1 MDSGKLLYEMMK
13 EQDFI
18 AHVRVEED
26 AFRIQTVKE
35 HSVGTATLSES
46 FASVFGAAA
55 WGKQNGWWHDMGK
68 YTKNSFQPYIR
79 SASGMAV
86 EQKVVDKPDHSSAG
100 AILAREKLPG
110 YYPPLAYCIA
120 GHHSGLLDWTSS
132 GEANLNRRLSKTDC
146 YQEMLKDAPE
156 EMQEVVASLDQPL
169 IDDFEKDI
177 HQWIRML
184 FSCLVDADY
193 LDTERFMHPE
203 QAARRGQYDSMETLK
218 DRFDVYMES
227 LTANAPASFIN
238 EKRAAILSRCR
249 KMAESLPGF
258 FSLTVPTGG
267 GKTLASMAWALLHAV
282 RYKKKRIIIVI
293 PYTSIIVQT
302 AAVLRDIFGA
312 ENVVEHHSNL
322 QQDSNDE
329 RSPSLLATENW
340 DAPIIVTTNVQFFE
354 SLYACRTSR
363 CRKLHNICNSVVI
376 LDEAQMLPVEF
387 LHPILDVLQSL
398 QASFKA
404 SILFTTATL
413 PVFSGRIGTGP
424 GAFDGLKT
432 PVTEITSVHDNLF
445 EAFKRVELHWPEPGT
460 TTNFDELADELSGYD
475 CVLCIVNTRKDA
487 RELYRRMPEGTLHL
501 SRMMCSAHIME
512 VIKLIKQKLKDNE
525 PVRVI
530 STQLVEAG
538 VDIDFPVVYR
548 AFAGL
553 DSIIQAAGRC
563 NREGKL
569 NHVGKLGQVF
579 VFNLENTLLRGLM
592 GKGAAALREILSVSD
607 GSDLFSPECMAQY
620 FSLFYSNCNTFDK
633 ANIKGLLYK
642 GFAEMHFM
650 FATAAEKFR
659 LIDDKDSVSILVG
672 YGDGATLLE
681 ELKRIGPEF
690 WLLRKLQQ
698 YSVSI
703 RKWDF
708 EQLCKQGTVGVYA
721 GIFILE
727 DGRCYD
733 ERAGLV
739 LDGAWVE
746 ELLLM

>member
-1 MDSGKLLYEMMK
+1 MK
-13 EQDFI
+13 NEQDFI
-18 AHVRVEED
+18 AHVRVED
-26 AFRIQTVKE
+26 GAFQIQTVKE
-35 HSVGTATLSES
+35 HAVGTAGLSES

-68 YTKNSFQPYIR
+68 YTKDSFQPYIR
-79 SASGMAV
+79 SASGMTA
-86 EQKVVDKPDHSSAG
+86 EQKVANKPDHSSAG
-100 AILAREKLPG
+100 AMLAKEKLPG
-110 YYPPLAYCIA
+110 YYQPLAYCIA

-132 GEANLNRRLSKTDC
+132 GEANLNKRLSKTDC

-156 EMQEVVASLDQPL
+156 EMQEAVVSLNAPM
-169 IDDFEKDI
+169 ISDFQKEM

-193 LDTERFMHPE
+193 LDTERFMQPE
-203 QAARRGQYDSMETLK
+203 QAVCRGQYDAMETLK
-218 DRFDVYMES
+218 ERFDTHMES
-227 LTANAPASFIN
+227 LTAGAPASFIN

-249 KMAESLPGF
+249 EMAEKLPGF

-267 GKTLASMAWALLHAV
+267 GKTLASMAWALIHAV
-282 RYKKKRIIIVI
+282 RYKKDRIIIVI

-322 QQDSNDE
+322 QPDSNDE

-387 LHPILDVLQSL
+387 LQPILDILQSL
-398 QASFKA
+398 QSSFKT

-413 PVFSGRIGTGP
+413 PVFAGHIGTGQK
-424 GAFDGLKT
+424 AFSGLKS
-432 PVTEITSVHDNLF
+432 PVAEITSVHDNLF
-445 EAFKRVELHWPEPGT
+445 EAFKRVELHWPEST
-460 TTNFDELADELSGYD
+460 TTFDELADELSGYD
-475 CVLCIVNTRKDA
+475 CVLCIVNTRKEA
-487 RELYRRMPEGTLHL
+487 RELYQRMPEGTLHL
-501 SRMMCSAHIME
+501 SRMMCSVHIME
-512 VIKLIKQKLKDNE
+512 VIKLIKRKLKDNE

-569 NHVGKLGQVF
+569 NKKGELGQVF
-579 VFNLENTLLRGLM
+579 VFKLENSILRGLM
-592 GKGAAALREILSVSD
+592 GKGAAALREMLSISD
-607 GSDLFSPECMAQY
+607 GSDLFSPDCMAQY

-633 ANIKGLLYK
+633 AEIKDSLYK
-642 GFAEMHFM
+642 GAGEMNFL
-650 FATAAEKFR
+650 FATAADQFR

-703 RKWDF
+703 RKYDF
-708 EQLCKQGTVGVYA
+708 EQFRKQGTVGEYA

-746 ELLLM
+746 ELLLV

>member
-1 MDSGKLLYEMMK
+1 MP
-13 EQDFI
+13 F
-18 AHVRVEED
+18 V
-26 AFRIQTVKE
+26 T
-35 HSVGTATLSES
+35 
-46 FASVFGAAA
+46 
-55 WGKQNGWWHDMGK
+55 
-68 YTKNSFQPYIR
+68 
-79 SASGMAV
+79 
-86 EQKVVDKPDHSSAG
+86 
-100 AILAREKLPG
+100 
-110 YYPPLAYCIA
+110 
-120 GHHSGLLDWTSS
+120 
-132 GEANLNRRLSKTDC
+132 
-146 YQEMLKDAPE
+146 
-156 EMQEVVASLDQPL
+156 
-169 IDDFEKDI
+169 
-177 HQWIRML
+177 
-184 FSCLVDADY
+184 
-193 LDTERFMHPE
+193 
-203 QAARRGQYDSMETLK
+203 
-218 DRFDVYMES
+218 
-227 LTANAPASFIN
+227 
-238 EKRAAILSRCR
+238 
-249 KMAESLPGF
+249 
-258 FSLTVPTGG
+258 
-267 GKTLASMAWALLHAV
+267 
-282 RYKKKRIIIVI
+282 KKRIIIVI

-424 GAFDGLKT
+424 EAFDGLKT

-475 CVLCIVNTRKDA
+475 RVLCIVNTRKDA

-708 EQLCKQGTVGVYA
+708 EELVRCGKVIEYSGV
-721 GIFILE
+721 FILE
-727 DGRCYD
+727 DPNCYD
-733 ERAGLV
+733 LQAGLV

-746 ELLLM
+746 ELLLIE

>member
-1 MDSGKLLYEMMK
+1 MK

-18 AHVRVEED
+18 AHVKVEDD

-35 HSVGTATLSES
+35 HSVGTSDLSES
-46 FASVFGAAA
+46 FAAVFGAAA

-68 YTKNSFQPYIR
+68 YTRNSFQPYIR
-79 SASGMAV
+79 SASGMTV
-86 EQKVVDKPDHSSAG
+86 EQKVVNKSDHSSAG
-100 AILAREKLPG
+100 AILAKVKLPG
-110 YYPPLAYCIA
+110 YYQPLAYCIA

-132 GEANLNRRLSKTDC
+132 GEANLDRRLSKTDC

-169 IDDFEKDI
+169 VDDFEKEM

-193 LDTERFMHPE
+193 LDTERFMQPE
-203 QAARRGQYDSMETLK
+203 QANRRGQYDSMETLK
-218 DRFDVYMES
+218 DRFDTYMES
-227 LTANAPASFIN
+227 LTADAPASFIN

-249 KMAESLPGF
+249 EMAGGLPGF

-267 GKTLASMAWALLHAV
+267 GKTLASMAWALTHAV
-282 RYKKKRIIIVI
+282 RYQKDRIVIVI

-302 AAVLRDIFGA
+302 AAVLRNIFGA

-322 QQDSNDE
+322 QRDSNDE

-354 SLYACRTSR
+354 SLYACRSSR

-387 LHPILDVLQSL
+387 LRPVLDILQSL

-413 PVFSGRIGTGP
+413 PVFSGHIGTGP
-424 GAFDGLKT
+424 EAFNGLKT

-445 EAFKRVELHWPEPGT
+445 EAFKRVELHWPEPNT
-460 TTNFDELADELSGYD
+460 TTTFDELAGKLSGYD
-475 CVLCIVNTRKDA
+475 SVLCIVNTRKEA
-487 RELYRRMPEGTLHL
+487 RELCRRMPEGTLHL

-512 VIKLIKQKLKDNE
+512 VIKLIKQKLKNNE

-563 NREGKL
+563 NREGRL
-569 NHVGKLGQVF
+569 NEKGELGQVF
-579 VFNLENTLLRGLM
+579 VFKFENSILRGLM
-592 GKGAAALREILSVSD
+592 GKGANTLREMLSVSD
-607 GSDLFSPECMAQY
+607 GEDLFSPACIAQY
-620 FSLFYSNCNTFDK
+620 FSLFYANCNTFDR
-633 ANIKGLLYK
+633 AEIKKNLYE
-642 GFAEMHFM
+642 GAAEMNFF
-650 FATAAEKFR
+650 FATAADRFR

-681 ELKRIGPEF
+681 ELKRNGPEF

-698 YSVSI
+698 YSVSV

-708 EQLCKQGTVGVYA
+708 EQLRKQGTVAEYA

-727 DGRCYD
+727 DSRCYD
-733 ERAGLV
+733 EQAGLV

-746 ELLLM
+746 ELLLV

>member
-1 MDSGKLLYEMMK
+1 MEK

-18 AHVRVEED
+18 AHVRIED
-26 AFRIQTVKE
+26 NAFQIQTVKE
-35 HSVGTATLSES
+35 HAVGTADLSES
-46 FASVFGAAA
+46 FAAVFGAAA

-68 YTKNSFQPYIR
+68 YTKDSFQPYIR
-79 SASGMAV
+79 SASGMTA
-86 EQKVVDKPDHSSAG
+86 EQKVANKPDHSSAG
-100 AILAREKLPG
+100 AILTKEKLPG

-132 GEANLNRRLSKTDC
+132 GEANLNKRLSKTDC

-156 EMQEVVASLDQPL
+156 EMQEAVVSLNAPM
-169 IDDFEKDI
+169 ISDFQKEM

-193 LDTERFMHPE
+193 LDTERFMQPE
-203 QAARRGQYDSMETLK
+203 QAVRRGQYDSMETLK
-218 DRFDVYMES
+218 ERFDTHMES
-227 LTANAPASFIN
+227 LTAGAPASFIN

-249 KMAESLPGF
+249 EMAEKLPGF

-267 GKTLASMAWALLHAV
+267 GKTLASMAWALIHAV
-282 RYKKKRIIIVI
+282 RYKKDRIIIVI

-322 QQDSNDE
+322 QPDSNDE

-387 LHPILDVLQSL
+387 LQPILDILQSL
-398 QASFKA
+398 QSSFKT

-413 PVFSGRIGTGP
+413 PVFAGHIGTGQK
-424 GAFDGLKT
+424 AFSGLKS
-432 PVTEITSVHDNLF
+432 PVTEITSVHDHLF
-445 EAFKRVELHWPEPGT
+445 EAFKRVELHWPEST
-460 TTNFDELADELSGYD
+460 VTFDDLADELSGYD
-475 CVLCIVNTRKDA
+475 CVLCIVNTRKEA
-487 RELYRRMPEGTLHL
+487 RELYLRMPEGTLHL
-501 SRMMCSAHIME
+501 SRMMCSVHIME
-512 VIKLIKQKLKDNE
+512 VIKLIKQKLKDNK

-569 NHVGKLGQVF
+569 NKKGELGQVF
-579 VFNLENTLLRGLM
+579 VFKPENSVLRGLM
-592 GKGAAALREILSVSD
+592 GKGAAALREMLSISD
-607 GSDLFSPECMAQY
+607 GNDLFSPDCMAQY
-620 FSLFYSNCNTFDK
+620 FRLFYSKCNTFDK
-633 ANIKGLLYK
+633 AEIKKSLYE
-642 GFAEMHFM
+642 GVGEMNFL
-650 FATAAEKFR
+650 FATAADQFR
-659 LIDDKDSVSILVG
+659 LIDDKISVSILVG

-703 RKWDF
+703 RKYDF
-708 EQLCKQGTVGVYA
+708 EQFRKQGTVGEYA

-746 ELLLM
+746 ELLLV

>member
-1 MDSGKLLYEMMK
+1 MK

-18 AHVRVEED
+18 AHVKVEDD
-26 AFRIQTVKE
+26 AYRIQTVKE
-35 HSVGTATLSES
+35 HSVGTAILSES
-46 FASVFGAAA
+46 FAAVFGAAA

-68 YTKNSFQPYIR
+68 YTRDRFQPYIR

-86 EQKVVDKPDHSSAG
+86 EQRAVSKPDHSSAG
-100 AILAREKLPG
+100 AILAKEKLPG
-110 YYPPLAYCIA
+110 YFPPLAYCIA

-132 GEANLNRRLSKTDC
+132 GEANLDRRLSKTDC

-169 IDDFEKDI
+169 VDDFEKEM

-193 LDTERFMHPE
+193 LDTERFMQPE
-203 QAARRGQYDSMETLK
+203 QANRRGQYDSMETLK
-218 DRFDVYMES
+218 DRFDTYMES
-227 LTANAPASFIN
+227 LTADAPASFIN

-249 KMAESLPGF
+249 EMAGGLPGF

-267 GKTLASMAWALLHAV
+267 GKTLASMAWALIHAV
-282 RYKKKRIIIVI
+282 RYQKDRIIIVI

-302 AAVLRDIFGA
+302 AAVLRNIFGA

-354 SLYACRTSR
+354 SLYACRSSR

-387 LHPILDVLQSL
+387 LNPVLDVLQSL

-413 PVFSGRIGTGP
+413 PVFSGHIGTGP
-424 GAFDGLKT
+424 EVFNGLKT

-445 EAFKRVELHWPEPGT
+445 EAFKRVELHWPEPNT
-460 TTNFDELADELSGYD
+460 TTTFDELAGKLSGYD
-475 CVLCIVNTRKDA
+475 SVLCIVNTRKEA
-487 RELYRRMPEGTLHL
+487 RELCRRMPEGTLHL

-512 VIKLIKQKLKDNE
+512 VIKLIKQKLKNNE

-569 NHVGKLGQVF
+569 NKKGELGQVF
-579 VFNLENTLLRGLM
+579 VFKFENCILRGVM
-592 GKGAAALREILSVSD
+592 GKGANALREMLSVSD
-607 GSDLFSPECMAQY
+607 GEDLFSPACIAQY
-620 FSLFYSNCNTFDK
+620 FSLFYANCNTFDK
-633 ANIKGLLYK
+633 AEIKKNLYE
-642 GFAEMHFM
+642 GASEMNFL
-650 FATAAEKFR
+650 FATAADRFR

-681 ELKRIGPEF
+681 ELKRNGPEF

-698 YSVSI
+698 YSVSV

-708 EQLCKQGTVGVYA
+708 EQLRKQGTVAEYA

-727 DGRCYD
+727 DSRCYD
-733 ERAGLV
+733 EQAGLV

-746 ELLLM
+746 ELLLV

>member
-1 MDSGKLLYEMMK
+1 MK
-13 EQDFI
+13 NEQDFI
-18 AHVRVEED
+18 AHVRVED
-26 AFRIQTVKE
+26 GAFRIQTVKE
-35 HSVGTATLSES
+35 HAVGTAGLSES

-68 YTKNSFQPYIR
+68 YTRDSFQPYIR
-79 SASGMAV
+79 GASGMAV
-86 EQKVVDKPDHSSAG
+86 EQKAVNKPDHSSAG
-100 AILAREKLPG
+100 AMLAKEKLPG
-110 YYPPLAYCIA
+110 YYQPLAYCIA

-132 GEANLNRRLSKTDC
+132 GEANLNKRLSKTDC
-146 YQEMLKDAPE
+146 YQEMLKDAPQ
-156 EMQEVVASLDQPL
+156 EMQEAVVSLNAPM
-169 IDDFEKDI
+169 ISDFQKEM

-193 LDTERFMHPE
+193 LDTEQFMQPE
-203 QAARRGQYDSMETLK
+203 QAARRRQYDSMETLK
-218 DRFDVYMES
+218 ERFDTYMES
-227 LTANAPASFIN
+227 LTAGATVSFIN

-249 KMAESLPGF
+249 EMAEKLPGF

-282 RYKKKRIIIVI
+282 RHEKDRIIIVI

-312 ENVVEHHSNL
+312 ENVVEHHSHL
-322 QQDSNDE
+322 QPDSNDE
-329 RSPSLLATENW
+329 RSPSQLATENW

-387 LHPILDVLQSL
+387 LQPILDILQSL
-398 QASFKA
+398 QSSFKT

-413 PVFSGRIGTGP
+413 PVFTGRIGTGQK
-424 GAFDGLKT
+424 AFNGLKS
-432 PVTEITSVHDNLF
+432 PVTEITSVHDHLF
-445 EAFKRVELHWPEPGT
+445 EAFKRVELHWPEST
-460 TTNFDELADELSGYD
+460 VTFDDLADELSGYD
-475 CVLCIVNTRKDA
+475 CVLCIVNTRKEV
-487 RELYRRMPEGTLHL
+487 RELYQRMPEGTLHL

-569 NHVGKLGQVF
+569 NKKGELGQVF
-579 VFNLENTLLRGLM
+579 VFKPENGLLRGLM
-592 GKGAAALREILSVSD
+592 GKGAAALREMLSVSD
-607 GSDLFSPECMAQY
+607 GSDLFSPDCMAQY
-620 FSLFYSNCNTFDK
+620 FRLFYSNCNTFDR
-633 ANIKGLLYK
+633 AEIKDSLYK
-642 GFAEMHFM
+642 GAGDMNFL
-650 FATAAEKFR
+650 FATAADQFR

-698 YSVSI
+698 YSVSV

-708 EQLCKQGTVGVYA
+708 EQFRKQGTVVEYA

-746 ELLLM
+746 ELLLV

>member
-1 MDSGKLLYEMMK
+1 MK
-13 EQDFI
+13 NEQDFI
-18 AHVRVEED
+18 AHVRVED
-26 AFRIQTVKE
+26 GAFQIQTVKE
-35 HSVGTATLSES
+35 HAVGTAGLSES

-68 YTKNSFQPYIR
+68 YTKGSFQPYIR
-79 SASGMAV
+79 SASGMTV
-86 EQKVVDKPDHSSAG
+86 EQKAVNKPDHSSAG
-100 AILAREKLPG
+100 AMLAKEKLPG
-110 YYPPLAYCIA
+110 YYQPLAYCIA

-132 GEANLNRRLSKTDC
+132 GEANLSKRLSKTDC

-156 EMQEVVASLDQPL
+156 EMQEAVVSLNAPL
-169 IDDFEKDI
+169 IDDFQKEI

-193 LDTERFMHPE
+193 LDTERFMQPE

-218 DRFDVYMES
+218 ERFDTHMES
-227 LTANAPASFIN
+227 LTAGAPASFIN

-249 KMAESLPGF
+249 EMAEKLPGF

-282 RYKKKRIIIVI
+282 RYKKDRIIIVI

-302 AAVLRDIFGA
+302 AAVLRNIFGA

-322 QQDSNDE
+322 QPDSNDE
-329 RSPSLLATENW
+329 RSPSQLATENW

-387 LHPILDVLQSL
+387 LQPILDILQSL
-398 QASFKA
+398 QSSFKT

-413 PVFSGRIGTGP
+413 PVFAGRIGTGQK
-424 GAFDGLKT
+424 AFSGLKS
-432 PVTEITSVHDNLF
+432 PVTEITSVHDHLF
-445 EAFKRVELHWPEPGT
+445 EAFKRVELHWPEST
-460 TTNFDELADELSGYD
+460 TTFDDLADELSGYD
-475 CVLCIVNTRKDA
+475 CVLCIVNTRKEA
-487 RELYRRMPEGTLHL
+487 RELYQRMPEGTLHL
-501 SRMMCSAHIME
+501 SRMMCSVHIME

-569 NHVGKLGQVF
+569 NKKGELGQVF
-579 VFNLENTLLRGLM
+579 VFKLENSTLRGLM
-592 GKGAAALREILSVSD
+592 GKGAAALREMLSISD
-607 GSDLFSPECMAQY
+607 GSDLFSPDCMAQY
-620 FSLFYSNCNTFDK
+620 FRLFYSNCNTFDK
-633 ANIKGLLYK
+633 AEIKDSLYK
-642 GFAEMHFM
+642 GAGEMNFL
-650 FATAAEKFR
+650 FATAADQFR

-698 YSVSI
+698 YSVSV

-708 EQLCKQGTVGVYA
+708 EQFRKQGTVGEYA

-733 ERAGLV
+733 EHAGLV

-746 ELLLM
+746 ELLLV

>member
-1 MDSGKLLYEMMK
+1 
-13 EQDFI
+13 
-18 AHVRVEED
+18 
-26 AFRIQTVKE
+26 
-35 HSVGTATLSES
+35 
-46 FASVFGAAA
+46 
-55 WGKQNGWWHDMGK
+55 
-68 YTKNSFQPYIR
+68 
-79 SASGMAV
+79 
-86 EQKVVDKPDHSSAG
+86 
-100 AILAREKLPG
+100 
-110 YYPPLAYCIA
+110 
-120 GHHSGLLDWTSS
+120 
-132 GEANLNRRLSKTDC
+132 
-146 YQEMLKDAPE
+146 
-156 EMQEVVASLDQPL
+156 
-169 IDDFEKDI
+169 
-177 HQWIRML
+177 
-184 FSCLVDADY
+184 
-193 LDTERFMHPE
+193 
-203 QAARRGQYDSMETLK
+203 
-218 DRFDVYMES
+218 
-227 LTANAPASFIN
+227 
-238 EKRAAILSRCR
+238 
-249 KMAESLPGF
+249 
-258 FSLTVPTGG
+258 
-267 GKTLASMAWALLHAV
+267 MAWALTHAV
-282 RYKKKRIIIVI
+282 RYQKDRIIIVI

-302 AAVLRDIFGA
+302 AAVLRNIFGA

-354 SLYACRTSR
+354 SLYACRSSR

-387 LHPILDVLQSL
+387 LHPVLDVLQSL

-413 PVFSGRIGTGP
+413 PVFSGHIGTGP
-424 GAFDGLKT
+424 EAFNGLKT

-445 EAFKRVELHWPEPGT
+445 EAFKRVELHWPEPNT
-460 TTNFDELADELSGYD
+460 TTTFDELADELSGYD
-475 CVLCIVNTRKDA
+475 SVLCIVNTRKEA
-487 RELYRRMPEGTLHL
+487 RELCRRMPEGALHL

-512 VIKLIKQKLKDNE
+512 VIKLIKQKLKNNE

-569 NHVGKLGQVF
+569 NKKGELGQVF
-579 VFNLENTLLRGLM
+579 VFKFENSILRGLM
-592 GKGAAALREILSVSD
+592 GKGANALREMLVVSE
-607 GSDLFSPECMAQY
+607 GEDLFSPACIAQY
-620 FSLFYSNCNTFDK
+620 LSLFYANCNTFDK
-633 ANIKGLLYK
+633 AEIKKNLYE
-642 GFAEMHFM
+642 GASEINFL
-650 FATAAEKFR
+650 FATAADRFR

-681 ELKRIGPEF
+681 ELKRNGPEF

-698 YSVSI
+698 YSVSV

-708 EQLCKQGTVGVYA
+708 EQLRKQGTVAEYA

-727 DGRCYD
+727 DSRCYD
-733 ERAGLV
+733 EQAGLV

-746 ELLLM
+746 ELLLV

>member
-1 MDSGKLLYEMMK
+1 MK
-13 EQDFI
+13 NEQDFI
-18 AHVRVEED
+18 AHVRVED
-26 AFRIQTVKE
+26 GAFRIQTVKE
-35 HSVGTATLSES
+35 HAVGTAGLSES

-68 YTKNSFQPYIR
+68 YTRDSFQPYIR
-79 SASGMAV
+79 GASGMAV
-86 EQKVVDKPDHSSAG
+86 EQKAVNKPDHSSAG
-100 AILAREKLPG
+100 AMLAKEKLPG
-110 YYPPLAYCIA
+110 YYQPLAYCIA

-132 GEANLNRRLSKTDC
+132 GEANLNKRLSKTDC
-146 YQEMLKDAPE
+146 YQEMLRDAPQ
-156 EMQEVVASLDQPL
+156 EMQEAVVSLNAPM
-169 IDDFEKDI
+169 ISDFQKEM

-193 LDTERFMHPE
+193 LDTEQFMQPE
-203 QAARRGQYDSMETLK
+203 QAARRRQYDSMETLK
-218 DRFDVYMES
+218 ERFDTYMES
-227 LTANAPASFIN
+227 LTAGATVSFIN

-249 KMAESLPGF
+249 EMAEKLPGF

-282 RYKKKRIIIVI
+282 RHEKDRIIIVI

-312 ENVVEHHSNL
+312 ENVVEHHSHL
-322 QQDSNDE
+322 QPDSNDE
-329 RSPSLLATENW
+329 RSPSQLATENW

-387 LHPILDVLQSL
+387 LQPILDILQSL
-398 QASFKA
+398 QSSFKT

-413 PVFSGRIGTGP
+413 PVFTGRIGTGQK
-424 GAFDGLKT
+424 AFNGLKS
-432 PVTEITSVHDNLF
+432 PVTEITSVHDHLF
-445 EAFKRVELHWPEPGT
+445 EAFKRVELHWPEST
-460 TTNFDELADELSGYD
+460 VTFDDLADELSGYD
-475 CVLCIVNTRKDA
+475 CVLCIVNTRKEV
-487 RELYRRMPEGTLHL
+487 RELYQRMPEGTLHL

-569 NHVGKLGQVF
+569 NKKGELGQVF
-579 VFNLENTLLRGLM
+579 VFKPENGLLRGLM
-592 GKGAAALREILSVSD
+592 GKGAAALREMLSVSD
-607 GSDLFSPECMAQY
+607 GSDLFSPDCMAQY
-620 FSLFYSNCNTFDK
+620 FRLFYSNCNTFDR
-633 ANIKGLLYK
+633 AEIKDSLYK
-642 GFAEMHFM
+642 GAGDMNFL
-650 FATAAEKFR
+650 FATAADQFR

-698 YSVSI
+698 YSVSV

-708 EQLCKQGTVGVYA
+708 EQFRKQGTVVEYA

-746 ELLLM
+746 ELLLV

>member
-1 MDSGKLLYEMMK
+1 MK
-13 EQDFI
+13 NEQDFI
-18 AHVRVEED
+18 AHVKVEDD
-26 AFRIQTVKE
+26 AFQIQTVKE
-35 HSVGTATLSES
+35 HAVGTAGLSES

-68 YTKNSFQPYIR
+68 YTKDSFQPYIR
-79 SASGMAV
+79 SASGMTA
-86 EQKVVDKPDHSSAG
+86 EQKVVNKPDHSSAG
-100 AILAREKLPG
+100 AMLAKEKLPG
-110 YYPPLAYCIA
+110 YYQPLAYCIA

-132 GEANLNRRLSKTDC
+132 GEANLSKRLSKTDC

-156 EMQEVVASLDQPL
+156 EMQEAVVSLNAPM
-169 IDDFEKDI
+169 IDDFQKEI

-193 LDTERFMHPE
+193 LDTERFMQPE

-218 DRFDVYMES
+218 ERFDTHMES
-227 LTANAPASFIN
+227 LTAGAPASFIN

-249 KMAESLPGF
+249 EMAEKLPGF

-282 RYKKKRIIIVI
+282 RYKKDRIIIVI

-302 AAVLRDIFGA
+302 AAVLRNIFGA

-322 QQDSNDE
+322 QPDSNDE
-329 RSPSLLATENW
+329 RSPSQLATENW

-387 LHPILDVLQSL
+387 LQPILDILQSL
-398 QASFKA
+398 QSSFKT

-413 PVFSGRIGTGP
+413 PVFAGRIGTGQK
-424 GAFDGLKT
+424 AFSGLKS
-432 PVTEITSVHDNLF
+432 PVTEITSVHDHLF
-445 EAFKRVELHWPEPGT
+445 EAFKRVELHWPES
-460 TTNFDELADELSGYD
+460 TTNFDDLADELSGYD
-475 CVLCIVNTRKDA
+475 CVLCIVNTRKEV
-487 RELYRRMPEGTLHL
+487 RELYQRMPEGTLHL
-501 SRMMCSAHIME
+501 SRMMCSVHIME

-569 NHVGKLGQVF
+569 NKKGELGQVF
-579 VFNLENTLLRGLM
+579 VFKPENSTLRGLM
-592 GKGAAALREILSVSD
+592 GKGAAALREMLSISD
-607 GSDLFSPECMAQY
+607 GSDLFSPDCMAQY
-620 FSLFYSNCNTFDK
+620 FRLFYSNCNTFDK
-633 ANIKGLLYK
+633 AEIKDSLYK
-642 GFAEMHFM
+642 GAGEMNFL
-650 FATAAEKFR
+650 FATAADQFR

-698 YSVSI
+698 YSVSV

-708 EQLCKQGTVGVYA
+708 EQFRKQGTVGEYA

-733 ERAGLV
+733 EHAGLV

-746 ELLLM
+746 ELLLV

>member
-1 MDSGKLLYEMMK
+1 MK

-18 AHVRVEED
+18 AHVKVEGGVSQ
-26 AFRIQTVKE
+26 IQTVKE
-35 HSVGTATLSES
+35 HAVGTAVLSES
-46 FASVFGAAA
+46 FAAVFGAAA

-68 YTKNSFQPYIR
+68 CTRNSFQPYIR
-79 SASGMAV
+79 SASGMTV
-86 EQKVVDKPDHSSAG
+86 EQRAVSKPDHSSAG
-100 AILAREKLPG
+100 AILAKEKLPG

-169 IDDFEKDI
+169 VNDFEKEM

-193 LDTERFMHPE
+193 LDTERFMQPE
-203 QAARRGQYDSMETLK
+203 QANRRGQYDSMETLK
-218 DRFDVYMES
+218 DRFDTYMES

-249 KMAESLPGF
+249 EMAGGLPGF

-267 GKTLASMAWALLHAV
+267 GKTLASMAWALTHAV
-282 RYKKKRIIIVI
+282 RYQKDRIIIVI

-302 AAVLRDIFGA
+302 AAVLRNIFGA

-354 SLYACRTSR
+354 SLYACRSSR

-387 LHPILDVLQSL
+387 LHPVLDVLQSL

-413 PVFSGRIGTGP
+413 PVFSGHIGTGP
-424 GAFDGLKT
+424 EAFNGLKT
-432 PVTEITSVHDNLF
+432 PVTEITSVHDSLF
-445 EAFKRVELHWPEPGT
+445 EAFKRVELHWPEPNT
-460 TTNFDELADELSGYD
+460 TTTFDELADELSGYD
-475 CVLCIVNTRKDA
+475 SVLCIVNTRKEA
-487 RELYRRMPEGTLHL
+487 RELCRRMPEGTLHL

-512 VIKLIKQKLKDNE
+512 VIKLIKQKLKNNE

-563 NREGKL
+563 NREGRL
-569 NHVGKLGQVF
+569 NKKGELGQVF
-579 VFNLENTLLRGLM
+579 VFMFENSILRGLM
-592 GKGAAALREILSVSD
+592 GKGANALREMLVVSE
-607 GSDLFSPECMAQY
+607 GEDLFSPACIAQY
-620 FSLFYSNCNTFDK
+620 FSLFYANCNTFDK
-633 ANIKGLLYK
+633 AEIKKNLYE
-642 GFAEMHFM
+642 GASEMNFL
-650 FATAAEKFR
+650 FATAADRFR

-681 ELKRIGPEF
+681 ELKRNGPEF

-698 YSVSI
+698 YSVSV

-708 EQLCKQGTVGVYA
+708 EQLRKQGTVAEYA

-727 DGRCYD
+727 DSRCYD
-733 ERAGLV
+733 EQAGLV
-739 LDGAWVE
+739 LDGVWVE
-746 ELLLM
+746 ELLLV

>member
-1 MDSGKLLYEMMK
+1 MK
-13 EQDFI
+13 NEQDFI
-18 AHVRVEED
+18 AHVRVED
-26 AFRIQTVKE
+26 GAFQIQTVKE
-35 HSVGTATLSES
+35 HAVGTAGLSES

-68 YTKNSFQPYIR
+68 YTKGSFQPYIR
-79 SASGMAV
+79 SASGMTV
-86 EQKVVDKPDHSSAG
+86 EQKAVNKPDHSSAG
-100 AILAREKLPG
+100 AMLAKEKLPG
-110 YYPPLAYCIA
+110 YYQPLAYCIA

-132 GEANLNRRLSKTDC
+132 GEANLSKRLSKTDC

-156 EMQEVVASLDQPL
+156 EMQEAVVSLNAPL
-169 IDDFEKDI
+169 IDDFQKEM

-193 LDTERFMHPE
+193 LDTERFMQPE
-203 QAARRGQYDSMETLK
+203 QAVRRGQYDSMETLK
-218 DRFDVYMES
+218 ERFDTHMES
-227 LTANAPASFIN
+227 LTAGAPASFIN

-249 KMAESLPGF
+249 EMAEKLPGF

-267 GKTLASMAWALLHAV
+267 GKTLASMAWALIHAV
-282 RYKKKRIIIVI
+282 RYKKDRIIIVI

-302 AAVLRDIFGA
+302 AAVLRDIFGV

-322 QQDSNDE
+322 QPDSNDE
-329 RSPSLLATENW
+329 RSPSQLATENW

-387 LHPILDVLQSL
+387 LQPILDILQSL
-398 QASFKA
+398 QSSFKT

-413 PVFSGRIGTGP
+413 PVFAGRIGTGQK
-424 GAFDGLKT
+424 AFSGLKS
-432 PVTEITSVHDNLF
+432 PVTEITSVHDHLF
-445 EAFKRVELHWPEPGT
+445 EAFKRVELHWPEST
-460 TTNFDELADELSGYD
+460 TTFDDLADELSGYD
-475 CVLCIVNTRKDA
+475 CVLCIVNTRKEA
-487 RELYRRMPEGTLHL
+487 RELYQQMPDGTLHL
-501 SRMMCSAHIME
+501 SRMMCSVHIME

-569 NHVGKLGQVF
+569 NKKGELGQVF
-579 VFNLENTLLRGLM
+579 VFKLENSTLRGLM
-592 GKGAAALREILSVSD
+592 GKGAAALREMLSISD
-607 GSDLFSPECMAQY
+607 GSDLFSPDCMAQY
-620 FSLFYSNCNTFDK
+620 FRLFYSNCNTFDK
-633 ANIKGLLYK
+633 AEIKDSLYK
-642 GFAEMHFM
+642 GAGEMNFLFAM
-650 FATAAEKFR
+650 AADQFR

-698 YSVSI
+698 YSVSV

-708 EQLCKQGTVGVYA
+708 EQFRKQGTVGEYA

-733 ERAGLV
+733 EHAGLV

-746 ELLLM
+746 ELLLV

>member
-1 MDSGKLLYEMMK
+1 MEK

-18 AHVRVEED
+18 AHVRIED
-26 AFRIQTVKE
+26 NAFQIQTVKE
-35 HSVGTATLSES
+35 HAVGTADLSES
-46 FASVFGAAA
+46 FAAVFGAAA

-68 YTKNSFQPYIR
+68 YTKDSFQPYIR
-79 SASGMAV
+79 SASGMTA
-86 EQKVVDKPDHSSAG
+86 EQKVANKPDHSSAG
-100 AILAREKLPG
+100 AMLAKEKLPG
-110 YYPPLAYCIA
+110 YYQPLAYCIA

-132 GEANLNRRLSKTDC
+132 GEANLNKRLSKTDC

-156 EMQEVVASLDQPL
+156 EMQEAVVSLNAPM
-169 IDDFEKDI
+169 ISDFQKEM

-193 LDTERFMHPE
+193 LDTERFMQPE
-203 QAARRGQYDSMETLK
+203 QAVRRGQYDSMETLK
-218 DRFDVYMES
+218 ERFDTHMES
-227 LTANAPASFIN
+227 LTAGAPASFIN

-249 KMAESLPGF
+249 EMAEKLPGF

-267 GKTLASMAWALLHAV
+267 GKTLASMAWALIHAV
-282 RYKKKRIIIVI
+282 RYKKDRIIIVI

-322 QQDSNDE
+322 QPDSNDE

-387 LHPILDVLQSL
+387 LQPILDILQSL
-398 QASFKA
+398 QSSFKT

-413 PVFSGRIGTGP
+413 PVFAGHIGTGQK
-424 GAFDGLKT
+424 AFSGLKS
-432 PVTEITSVHDNLF
+432 PVAEITSVHDNLF
-445 EAFKRVELHWPEPGT
+445 EAFKRVELHWSEST
-460 TTNFDELADELSGYD
+460 TTFDELADELSGYD
-475 CVLCIVNTRKDA
+475 CVLCIVNTRKEA
-487 RELYRRMPEGTLHL
+487 RELYQRMPEGTLHL
-501 SRMMCSAHIME
+501 SRMMCSVHIME
-512 VIKLIKQKLKDNE
+512 VIKLIKRKLKDNE

-569 NHVGKLGQVF
+569 NKKGELGQVF
-579 VFNLENTLLRGLM
+579 VFKLENSILRGLM
-592 GKGAAALREILSVSD
+592 GKGAAALREMLSISD
-607 GSDLFSPECMAQY
+607 GSDLFSPDCMAQY

-633 ANIKGLLYK
+633 AEIKDSLYK
-642 GFAEMHFM
+642 GAGEMNFL
-650 FATAAEKFR
+650 FATAADQFR

-703 RKWDF
+703 RKYDF
-708 EQLCKQGTVGVYA
+708 EQFRKQGTVGEYA

-746 ELLLM
+746 ELLLV

>member
-1 MDSGKLLYEMMK
+1 MEKD
-13 EQDFI
+13 QDFI
-18 AHVRVEED
+18 AHVRIED
-26 AFRIQTVKE
+26 NAFQIQTVKE
-35 HSVGTATLSES
+35 HAVGTAGLSES

-68 YTKNSFQPYIR
+68 YTKGSFQPYIR
-79 SASGMAV
+79 SASGMTV
-86 EQKVVDKPDHSSAG
+86 EQKAVNKPDHSSAG
-100 AILAREKLPG
+100 AILAKEKLPG
-110 YYPPLAYCIA
+110 YYQPLAYCIA

-132 GEANLNRRLSKTDC
+132 GEANLNKRLSKTDC

-156 EMQEVVASLDQPL
+156 EMQEAVFSLNAPM
-169 IDDFEKDI
+169 IDDFQKEM

-193 LDTERFMHPE
+193 LDTERFMQPE
-203 QAARRGQYDSMETLK
+203 QAVRRGQYDSMETLK
-218 DRFDVYMES
+218 ERFDTHMES
-227 LTANAPASFIN
+227 LTAGAPASFIN

-249 KMAESLPGF
+249 EMAEKLPGF

-267 GKTLASMAWALLHAV
+267 GKTLASMAWALIHAV
-282 RYKKKRIIIVI
+282 RYKKDRIIIVI

-322 QQDSNDE
+322 QPDSNDE

-387 LHPILDVLQSL
+387 LQPILDILQSL
-398 QASFKA
+398 QSSFKT

-413 PVFSGRIGTGP
+413 PVFAGRIGTGQK
-424 GAFDGLKT
+424 AFSGLKS

-445 EAFKRVELHWPEPGT
+445 EAFKRVELHWPEST
-460 TTNFDELADELSGYD
+460 TTFDDLADELSGYD
-475 CVLCIVNTRKDA
+475 CVLCIVNTRKEA
-487 RELYRRMPEGTLHL
+487 RELYQRMPEGTLHL
-501 SRMMCSAHIME
+501 SRMMCSVHIME

-525 PVRVI
+525 SVRVI

-569 NHVGKLGQVF
+569 NKKGELGQVF
-579 VFNLENTLLRGLM
+579 VFKPENNILRGLM
-592 GKGAAALREILSVSD
+592 GKGAAALREMLLTSD
-607 GSDLFSPECMAQY
+607 GNDLFSPDCMAQY
-620 FSLFYSNCNTFDK
+620 FRLFYSKCNTFDK
-633 ANIKGLLYK
+633 AEIKKSLYE
-642 GFAEMHFM
+642 GVGEMNFL
-650 FATAAEKFR
+650 FATAADQFR

-698 YSVSI
+698 YSVSV

-708 EQLCKQGTVGVYA
+708 EQFRKQGTVGEYA

-746 ELLLM
+746 ELLLK

>member
-1 MDSGKLLYEMMK
+1 
-13 EQDFI
+13 
-18 AHVRVEED
+18 
-26 AFRIQTVKE
+26 
-35 HSVGTATLSES
+35 
-46 FASVFGAAA
+46 
-55 WGKQNGWWHDMGK
+55 
-68 YTKNSFQPYIR
+68 
-79 SASGMAV
+79 
-86 EQKVVDKPDHSSAG
+86 
-100 AILAREKLPG
+100 
-110 YYPPLAYCIA
+110 
-120 GHHSGLLDWTSS
+120 
-132 GEANLNRRLSKTDC
+132 
-146 YQEMLKDAPE
+146 
-156 EMQEVVASLDQPL
+156 
-169 IDDFEKDI
+169 
-177 HQWIRML
+177 
-184 FSCLVDADY
+184 
-193 LDTERFMHPE
+193 
-203 QAARRGQYDSMETLK
+203 
-218 DRFDVYMES
+218 
-227 LTANAPASFIN
+227 
-238 EKRAAILSRCR
+238 
-249 KMAESLPGF
+249 MAEKLPGF

-282 RYKKKRIIIVI
+282 RHEKDRIIIVI

-312 ENVVEHHSNL
+312 ENVVEHHSHL
-322 QQDSNDE
+322 QPDSNDE
-329 RSPSLLATENW
+329 RSPSQLAAENW

-376 LDEAQMLPVEF
+376 LDEVQMLPVEF
-387 LHPILDVLQSL
+387 LQPILDILQSL
-398 QASFKA
+398 QSSFKT

-413 PVFSGRIGTGP
+413 PVFTGRIGTGQK
-424 GAFDGLKT
+424 AFNGLKS
-432 PVTEITSVHDNLF
+432 PVTEITSVHDHLF
-445 EAFKRVELHWPEPGT
+445 EAFKRVELHWPEST
-460 TTNFDELADELSGYD
+460 VTFDDLAGELSGYD
-475 CVLCIVNTRKDA
+475 CVLCIVNTRKEA
-487 RELYRRMPEGTLHL
+487 RELYQRMPEGTLHL

-569 NHVGKLGQVF
+569 NKKGELGQVF
-579 VFNLENTLLRGLM
+579 VFKPENSLLRGLM
-592 GKGAAALREILSVSD
+592 GKGAAALREMLSVSD
-607 GSDLFSPECMAQY
+607 GSDLFSPDCMAQY
-620 FSLFYSNCNTFDK
+620 FRLFYSNCNTFDR
-633 ANIKGLLYK
+633 AEIKDSLYK
-642 GFAEMHFM
+642 GAGDMNFL
-650 FATAAEKFR
+650 FATAADQFR

-698 YSVSI
+698 YSVSV

-708 EQLCKQGTVGVYA
+708 EQFRKQGTVVEYA

-746 ELLLM
+746 ELLLV

>member
-79 SASGMAV
+79 NASGMAV

-146 YQEMLKDAPE
+146 YQEMLEDAPE

-218 DRFDVYMES
+218 DRFDAYMES

-376 LDEAQMLPVEF
+376 LDEAQMLPVGF

-424 GAFDGLKT
+424 EAFDL
-432 PVTEITSVHDNLF
+432 
-445 EAFKRVELHWPEPGT
+445 
-460 TTNFDELADELSGYD
+460 
-475 CVLCIVNTRKDA
+475 
-487 RELYRRMPEGTLHL
+487 
-501 SRMMCSAHIME
+501 
-512 VIKLIKQKLKDNE
+512 
-525 PVRVI
+525 
-530 STQLVEAG
+530 
-538 VDIDFPVVYR
+538 
-548 AFAGL
+548 
-553 DSIIQAAGRC
+553 
-563 NREGKL
+563 
-569 NHVGKLGQVF
+569 
-579 VFNLENTLLRGLM
+579 
-592 GKGAAALREILSVSD
+592 
-607 GSDLFSPECMAQY
+607 
-620 FSLFYSNCNTFDK
+620 
-633 ANIKGLLYK
+633 
-642 GFAEMHFM
+642 
-650 FATAAEKFR
+650 
-659 LIDDKDSVSILVG
+659 
-672 YGDGATLLE
+672 
-681 ELKRIGPEF
+681 
-690 WLLRKLQQ
+690 
-698 YSVSI
+698 
-703 RKWDF
+703 
-708 EQLCKQGTVGVYA
+708 
-721 GIFILE
+721 
-727 DGRCYD
+727 
-733 ERAGLV
+733 
-739 LDGAWVE
+739 
-746 ELLLM
+746 